1 MHLRIHTGEKP
12 YQCSQ
17 CDKIFSI
24 DKDLK
29 NHMWTHTG
37 EKPYHCTQCGKA
49 FSYISNLKTHMMAH
63 TGERPYQYTQCDKT
77 FADNRNF
84 IKYEDKKHISVLI
97 VIRHC
102 QRQAI

>member
-29 NHMWTHTG
+29 SHMWISHTG
-37 EKPYHCTQCGKA
+37 DKPYCTQCGKA
-49 FSYISNLKTHMMAH
+49 FSYISRFIIVKGHINAANVTHMRKQ
-63 TGERPYQYTQCDKT
+63 TGKKPYKCIQCDKT
-77 FADNRNF
+77 
-84 IKYEDKKHISVLI
+84 ISVKYI
-97 VIRHC
+97 FVINMRTY
-102 QRQAI
+102 

>member
-29 NHMWTHTG
+29 SHMWTHTG

-63 TGERPYQYTQCDKT
+63 TGERPYQCTQCDKT

-97 VIRHC
+97 VIRHS

>member
-12 YQCSQ
+12 YQSSQ

-24 DKDLK
+24 DNDLK

-49 FSYISNLKTHMMAH
+49 FSYISRFIIVKGHINAANVTHMRKQ
-63 TGERPYQYTQCDKT
+63 TGKKPYKCIQCDKT
-77 FADNRNF
+77 
-84 IKYEDKKHISVLI
+84 ISVKYI
-97 VIRHC
+97 FAINIRTH
-102 QRQAI
+102 